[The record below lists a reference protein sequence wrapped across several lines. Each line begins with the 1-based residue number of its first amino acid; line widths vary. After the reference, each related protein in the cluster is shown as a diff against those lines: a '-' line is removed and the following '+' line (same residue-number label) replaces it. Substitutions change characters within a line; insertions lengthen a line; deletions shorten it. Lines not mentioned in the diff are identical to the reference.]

1 MADLRTAIR
10 TSAARRL
17 LAGGLIALAAAIS
30 PAHSDPL
37 RIVAAENVYGDVARQ
52 IGGAEVTVT
61 SILVNPSQDPHEF
74 EASASTARA
83 LADARLVIFNG
94 AGYDPWAP
102 RLLTASKEKPRE
114 VIEIARLLH
123 KKAGD
128 NPHFWYD
135 VAAMSALASTLAM
148 KMSELDAVHNRGY
161 AERGE
166 AFEASMGR
174 LRERIAALRSKHAG
188 TPVTAT
194 EPVFDYMAEAL
205 GLRMRNGRFQL
216 AVMNGTE
223 PSAAAIAAFEK
234 DLRTRA
240 VRVLLYNTQTT
251 HALAER
257 MRAIAKEAGVPVV
270 TITETAPQDRSYQAW
285 ILAQLEELDRALSSR

>member
-10 TSAARRL
+10 IAAARGL
-17 LAGGLIALAAAIS
+17 LARGLIAVFAAAS
-30 PAHSDPL
+30 TAHSDPL
-37 RIVAAENVYGDVARQ
+37 RIVAAESVYGDIARQ
-52 IGGAEVTVT
+52 IGGAEVAVT
-61 SILVNPSQDPHEF
+61 SILANPNQDPHEF

-83 LADARLVIFNG
+83 IADARLVIYNG

-102 RLLTASKEKPRE
+102 RLLAASKGKSRD
-114 VIEIARLLH
+114 VIEVARLLN

-135 VAAMSALASTLAM
+135 ATAMSAFASTLAG
-148 KMSELDAVHNRGY
+148 KMSELDTAHKSAY

-166 AFEASMGR
+166 AFEASIAR

-205 GLRMRNGRFQL
+205 GLKMRNSRFQL

-223 PSAAAIAAFEK
+223 PSAVAIAAFEK
-234 DLRTRA
+234 DLRTRG
-240 VRVLLYNTQTT
+240 VKLLLYNTQTT
-251 HALAER
+251 QALAQR
-257 MRAIAKEAGVPVV
+257 MRAIAMEAGVPVIA
-270 TITETAPQDRSYQAW
+270 ITETAPQDRSYQAW
-285 ILAQLEELDRALSSR
+285 MLALLEALDRALDRR

>member
-10 TSAARRL
+10 IAAARGL
-17 LAGGLIALAAAIS
+17 LARGLIAVFAAAS

-37 RIVAAENVYGDVARQ
+37 RIVAAESVYGDIARQ
-52 IGGAEVTVT
+52 IGGAEVAVT
-61 SILVNPSQDPHEF
+61 SILANPNQDPHEF

-83 LADARLVIFNG
+83 IADARLVIYNG

-102 RLLTASKEKPRE
+102 RLLAASKGKSRD
-114 VIEIARLLH
+114 VIEVARLLN

-135 VAAMSALASTLAM
+135 ATAMSAFASTLAG
-148 KMSELDAVHNRGY
+148 KMSELDTAHKSAY

-166 AFEASMGR
+166 AFEASIAR

-205 GLRMRNGRFQL
+205 GLKMRNSRFQL

-223 PSAAAIAAFEK
+223 PSAVAIAAFEK
-234 DLRTRA
+234 DLRTRG
-240 VRVLLYNTQTT
+240 VKLLLYNTQTT
-251 HALAER
+251 QALAQR
-257 MRAIAKEAGVPVV
+257 MRAIAMEAGVPVIA
-270 TITETAPQDRSYQAW
+270 ITETAPQDRSYQAW
-285 ILAQLEELDRALSSR
+285 MLALLEALDRALDRR

>member
-1 MADLRTAIR
+1 MVDFPAAIR
-10 TSAARRL
+10 VTAVGGF
-17 LAGGLIALAAAIS
+17 LAGGLIALFAAAS
-30 PAHSDPL
+30 PAHGDPL
-37 RIVAAENVYGDVARQ
+37 SIVAAESVYGDIARQ

-61 SILVNPSQDPHEF
+61 SILANPNQDPHEF

-83 LADARLVIFNG
+83 IADAGLVIHNG

-102 RLLTASKEKPRE
+102 RLLAASKGKRRE
-114 VIEIARLLH
+114 VIEVAALLR

-135 VAAMSALASTLAM
+135 AAAMSALASTLAA
-148 KMSELDAVHNRGY
+148 KMTELDAAHGPGY
-161 AERGE
+161 AERAL
-166 AFEASMGR
+166 AFEASIAR
-174 LRERIAALRSKHAG
+174 LRERIGALRNKHAG

-205 GLRMRNGRFQL
+205 GLKMRNGRFQL

-223 PSAAAIAAFEK
+223 PSAAAITLFEQ
-234 DLRTRA
+234 DLRTHA
-240 VRVLLYNTQTT
+240 VKLLLYNTQTT
-251 HALAER
+251 QALAQR

-270 TITETAPQDRSYQAW
+270 AITETVPQDQSYQAW
-285 ILAQLEELDRALSSR
+285 MLVQLEALDRALDRR

>member
-10 TSAARRL
+10 IAAARGL
-17 LAGGLIALAAAIS
+17 LARGLIAVFAAAS

-37 RIVAAENVYGDVARQ
+37 RIVAAESVYGDIARQ
-52 IGGAEVTVT
+52 IGGAEVAVT
-61 SILVNPSQDPHEF
+61 SILANPNQDPHEF

-83 LADARLVIFNG
+83 IADARLVIYNG

-102 RLLTASKEKPRE
+102 RLLAASKGKSRD
-114 VIEIARLLH
+114 VIEVARLLN

-135 VAAMSALASTLAM
+135 ATAMSAFASTLAG
-148 KMSELDAVHNRGY
+148 KMSELDTAHKSAY

-166 AFEASMGR
+166 AFEASIAR

-205 GLRMRNGRFQL
+205 GLKMRNSRFQL

-223 PSAAAIAAFEK
+223 PSAVAIAAFEK
-234 DLRTRA
+234 DLRTRG
-240 VRVLLYNTQTT
+240 VKLLLYNTQTT
-251 HALAER
+251 QAL
-257 MRAIAKEAGVPVV
+257 
-270 TITETAPQDRSYQAW
+270 
-285 ILAQLEELDRALSSR
+285 

>member
-10 TSAARRL
+10 IAAARGL
-17 LAGGLIALAAAIS
+17 LARGLIAVFAAAS

-37 RIVAAENVYGDVARQ
+37 RIVAAESVYGDIARQ
-52 IGGAEVTVT
+52 IGGAEVAVT
-61 SILVNPSQDPHEF
+61 SILANPNQDPHEF

-83 LADARLVIFNG
+83 IADARLVIYNG

-102 RLLTASKEKPRE
+102 RLLAASKGKSRD
-114 VIEIARLLH
+114 VIEVARLLN

-135 VAAMSALASTLAM
+135 ATAMSAFASTLAG
-148 KMSELDAVHNRGY
+148 KRSELDTAHKSAY

-166 AFEASMGR
+166 AFEASIAR

-205 GLRMRNGRFQL
+205 GLKMRNSRFQL

-223 PSAAAIAAFEK
+223 PSAVAIAAFEK
-234 DLRTRA
+234 DLRTRG
-240 VRVLLYNTQTT
+240 VKLLLYNTQTT
-251 HALAER
+251 QALAQR
-257 MRAIAKEAGVPVV
+257 MRAIAMEAGVPVIA
-270 TITETAPQDRSYQAW
+270 ITETAPQDRSYQAW
-285 ILAQLEELDRALSSR
+285 MLALLEALDRALDRR

>member
-1 MADLRTAIR
+1 MKAKLLAAGMLVTAG
-10 TSAARRL
+10 TLLTGGAARFGEAHAQPPASYPRIDPV
-17 LAGGLIALAAAIS
+17 AAPPAALARS
-30 PAHSDPL
+30 GPHW
-37 RIVAAENVYGDVARQ
+37 EYKF
-52 IGGAEVTVT
+52 VTR
-61 SILVNPSQDPHEF
+61 PQDPHEF

-83 LADARLVIFNG
+83 IADARLVIYNG

-102 RLLTASKEKPRE
+102 RLLAASKGKSRD
-114 VIEIARLLH
+114 VIEVARLLN

-135 VAAMSALASTLAM
+135 ATAMSAFASTLAG
-148 KMSELDAVHNRGY
+148 KMSELDTAHKSAY

-166 AFEASMGR
+166 AFEASIAR

-205 GLRMRNGRFQL
+205 GLKMRNSRFQL

-223 PSAAAIAAFEK
+223 PSAVAIAAFEK
-234 DLRTRA
+234 DLRTRG
-240 VRVLLYNTQTT
+240 VKLLLYNTQTT
-251 HALAER
+251 QALAQR
-257 MRAIAKEAGVPVV
+257 MRAIAMEAGVPVIA
-270 TITETAPQDRSYQAW
+270 ITETAPQDRSYQAW
-285 ILAQLEELDRALSSR
+285 MLALLEALDRALDRR

>member
-10 TSAARRL
+10 IAAARGL
-17 LAGGLIALAAAIS
+17 LARGLIAVFAAAS

-37 RIVAAENVYGDVARQ
+37 RIVAAESVYGDIARQ
-52 IGGAEVTVT
+52 IGGAEVAVT
-61 SILVNPSQDPHEF
+61 SILANPNQDPHEF

-83 LADARLVIFNG
+83 IADARLVIYNG

-102 RLLTASKEKPRE
+102 RLLAASKGKPRE
-114 VIEIARLLH
+114 VIEVARLLNR
-123 KKAGD
+123 KPGD

-135 VAAMSALASTLAM
+135 ATAMSAFASTLAG
-148 KMSELDAVHNRGY
+148 KMSELDTAHKSAY

-166 AFEASMGR
+166 AFEASIAR

-205 GLRMRNGRFQL
+205 GLKMRNSRFQL

-223 PSAAAIAAFEK
+223 PSAVAIAAFEK
-234 DLRTRA
+234 DLRTRG
-240 VRVLLYNTQTT
+240 VKLLLYNTQTT
-251 HALAER
+251 QALAQR
-257 MRAIAKEAGVPVV
+257 MRAIAMEAGVPVIA
-270 TITETAPQDRSYQAW
+270 ITETAPQDRSYQAW
-285 ILAQLEELDRALSSR
+285 MLALLEALDRALDRR

>member
-1 MADLRTAIR
+1 
-10 TSAARRL
+10 
-17 LAGGLIALAAAIS
+17 
-30 PAHSDPL
+30 
-37 RIVAAENVYGDVARQ
+37 
-52 IGGAEVTVT
+52 VT
-61 SILVNPSQDPHEF
+61 SILANPNQDPHEF

-83 LADARLVIFNG
+83 IADARLVIYNG

-102 RLLTASKEKPRE
+102 RLLAASKGKSRD
-114 VIEIARLLH
+114 VIEVARLLN

-135 VAAMSALASTLAM
+135 ATAMSAFASTLAG
-148 KMSELDAVHNRGY
+148 KMSELDTAHKSAY

-166 AFEASMGR
+166 AFEASIAR

-205 GLRMRNGRFQL
+205 GLKMRNSRFQL

-223 PSAAAIAAFEK
+223 PSAVAIAAFEK
-234 DLRTRA
+234 DLRTRG
-240 VRVLLYNTQTT
+240 VKLLLYNTQTT
-251 HALAER
+251 QALAQR
-257 MRAIAKEAGVPVV
+257 MRAIAMEAGVPVIA
-270 TITETAPQDRSYQAW
+270 ITETAPQDRSYQAW
-285 ILAQLEELDRALSSR
+285 MLALLEALDRALDRR

>member
-10 TSAARRL
+10 IAAARGL
-17 LAGGLIALAAAIS
+17 LARGLIAVFAAAS

-37 RIVAAENVYGDVARQ
+37 RIVAAESVYGDIARQ
-52 IGGAEVTVT
+52 IGGAEVAVT
-61 SILVNPSQDPHEF
+61 SILANPNQDPHEF

-83 LADARLVIFNG
+83 IADARLVIYNG

-102 RLLTASKEKPRE
+102 RLLAASKGKSRD
-114 VIEIARLLH
+114 VIEVARLLN

-135 VAAMSALASTLAM
+135 ATAMSAFASTLAG
-148 KMSELDAVHNRGY
+148 KMSELDTAHKSAY

-166 AFEASMGR
+166 AFEASIAR
-174 LRERIAALRSKHAG
+174 LRERIAALKSKHAG

-205 GLRMRNGRFQL
+205 GLKMRNSRFQL

-223 PSAAAIAAFEK
+223 PSAVAIAAFEK
-234 DLRTRA
+234 DLRTRG
-240 VRVLLYNTQTT
+240 VKLLLYNTQTT
-251 HALAER
+251 QALAQR
-257 MRAIAKEAGVPVV
+257 MRAIAMEAGVPVIA
-270 TITETAPQDRSYQAW
+270 ITETAPQDRSYQAW
-285 ILAQLEELDRALSSR
+285 MLALLEALDRALDRR